1 VQRRDR
7 PYTTRVLE
15 MLIDCPTGSLKGKY
29 VLEDVEVD
37 GG

>member
-7 PYTTRVLE
+7 PYTTGVLV
-15 MLIDCPTGSLKGKY
+15 MLIDCPAGSLKEKY